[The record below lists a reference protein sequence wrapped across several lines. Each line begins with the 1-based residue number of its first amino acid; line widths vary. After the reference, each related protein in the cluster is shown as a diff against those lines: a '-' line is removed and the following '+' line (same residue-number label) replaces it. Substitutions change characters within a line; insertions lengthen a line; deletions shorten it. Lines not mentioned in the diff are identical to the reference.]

1 MALFK
6 KDSASES
13 SKNEANVAT
22 LSWVVKNPRITEKAA
37 MLSSNNVYTFDVAP
51 SANKIQ
57 IKQAIKETYKVSPI
71 DVNIVSQDSRKVT
84 KRGRTVHQK
93 ATKKAMVKL
102 KKGDTIEL
110 A

>member
-6 KDSASES
+6 KDSKDES
-13 SKNEANVAT
+13 VQST
-22 LSWVVKNPRITEKAA
+22 LAWIIKSPRITEKAA
-37 MLSSNNVYTFDVAP
+37 MLSSNNVYTFDV
-51 SANKIQ
+51 SVDANKIQ
-57 IKQAIKETYKVSPI
+57 IKQAIIAQYNVTPTDI
-71 DVNIVSQDSRKVT
+71 NIVHNASRKIT
-84 KRGRTVHQK
+84 KRGRKAHQR